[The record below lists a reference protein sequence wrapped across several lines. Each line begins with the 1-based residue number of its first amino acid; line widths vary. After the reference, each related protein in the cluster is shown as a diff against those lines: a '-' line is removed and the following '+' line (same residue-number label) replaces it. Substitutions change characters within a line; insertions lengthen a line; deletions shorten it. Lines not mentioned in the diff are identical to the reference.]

1 MEANEKTDLLEKY
14 CAALMAKQP
23 LPPLQDSAADQLQQI
38 RVLTDKVNRLESN
51 SGGSGNGGRGGR
63 GGYRPLGSNSF
74 PKNNGDGTRTCRR
87 WDNDNYCW
95 TCGFDIKH
103 NSMTCIYIK
112 DATAHKK
119 EATATNTM
127 GGSTRNLHLRA

>member
-51 SGGSGNGGRGGR
+51 SGG
-63 GGYRPLGSNSF
+63 
-74 PKNNGDGTRTCRR
+74 KAV
-87 WDNDNYCW
+87 
-95 TCGFDIKH
+95 
-103 NSMTCIYIK
+103 M
-112 DATAHKK
+112 
-119 EATATNTM
+119 EAEEAEE
-127 GGSTRNLHLRA
+127 AEEVIDP